1 METTADKAP
10 DGNGSQR
17 LNDEKEPGEGPSAM
31 ATAPEL
37 PTDVRV
43 KLRKLE
49 KLETR
54 YHGNLSLGTSYFSQL
69 TKWQNF

>member
-1 METTADKAP
+1 MESTADKAP
-10 DGNGSQR
+10 DENGGQR
-17 LNDEKEPGEGPSAM
+17 LNDEKEPGEGSSAT

-54 YHGNLSLGTSYFSQL
+54 YHGNLSLGTSNFSQL